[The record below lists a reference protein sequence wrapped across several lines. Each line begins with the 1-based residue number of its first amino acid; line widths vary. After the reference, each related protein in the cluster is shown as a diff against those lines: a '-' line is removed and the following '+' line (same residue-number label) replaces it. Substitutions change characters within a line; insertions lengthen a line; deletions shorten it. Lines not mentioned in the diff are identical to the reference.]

1 MNTVDATRRRSLGQ
15 RTVVVA
21 WTLPNTALGMLAGIL
36 VLALGGRARR
46 VGGVVEFSDGRLGTA
61 LASLPARVRFSA
73 MTLGHV
79 ILGTSASEL
88 ARVRAHEHVHVRQ
101 YERWG
106 PFFLP
111 AYACSSA
118 WQALCGRR
126 AYRDNHFERQAYA
139 AEGDG
144 VIGAECM
151 E

>member
-1 MNTVDATRRRSLGQ
+1 MNTADAAPRRSLWL
-15 RTVVVA
+15 RAVVGVWA
-21 WTLPNTALGMLAGIL
+21 LPNSALGMLAGVL
-36 VLALGGRARR
+36 VLALGGRARC
-46 VGGVVEFSDGRLGTA
+46 VGGILEFSDGRLGTA

-144 VIGAECM
+144 VFSAECM